1 MSSDSDPLIKLNALV
16 GLAGLG
22 HMDESSIPILL
33 EAINNKEE
41 ATAKAAG
48 RALTKVAVEK
58 PDKVL
63 LGLMELLDKNESPG
77 VTNTL
82 RILTHMR
89 SHAAPAVQ
97 KIAALYDGAKQF
109 DKIEIVETLSA
120 IDTNGDYAIPVLVKA
135 LKEPD
140 PLDRKDALTMLLRYK
155 SRADLFI
162 DGLLGALNDPDIEN
176 RMLAV
181 RIVRG
186 LGQEPDKVVPE
197 LVRLCEDPDLRV
209 RSAAISAIGSFKN
222 VPPSGV
228 EAIEKSLSDA
238 DFRVRAAAATAL
250 GRIGILDREKAL
262 AALQNALN
270 KETNEGAKREILSA
284 LNVMR
289 RSTSQ
294 SSH

>member
-1 MSSDSDPLIKLNALV
+1 
-16 GLAGLG
+16 
-22 HMDESSIPILL
+22 
-33 EAINNKEE
+33 
-41 ATAKAAG
+41 
-48 RALTKVAVEK
+48 
-58 PDKVL
+58 
-63 LGLMELLDKNESPG
+63 
-77 VTNTL
+77 
-82 RILTHMR
+82 
-89 SHAAPAVQ
+89 
-97 KIAALYDGAKQF
+97 
-109 DKIEIVETLSA
+109 
-120 IDTNGDYAIPVLVKA
+120 
-135 LKEPD
+135 
-140 PLDRKDALTMLLRYK
+140 MLLRYK

-238 DFRVRAAAATAL
+238 DFRVRVAAATAL